1 LFAAIEPEHQQAE
14 DPLPNVPE
22 WEEKQKLAGE
32 KEMLGFYVTG
42 HPLNAYRDKVEALA
56 SHTTGQLAELEQNH
70 NVALCGMLSAI
81 ARKRNREGRRWAVAT
96 LEDLEG
102 KVDLLIFANQYEAL
116 ETMLTEDQ
124 AVLVRG
130 GIRSEEGA
138 PPKVSVSEIVPLD
151 VARVALPAQVSITLR
166 LGNGNG
172 DGGDTV
178 ERLHQ
183 LCERKPGDTDVR
195 LRLLR
200 SKDFLVFYDIAQRV
214 CADRD
219 FRHQVEEICG
229 RGSLEVMP
237 R

>member
-1 LFAAIEPEHQQAE
+1 M
-14 DPLPNVPE
+14 D
-22 WEEKQKLAGE
+22 
-32 KEMLGFYVTG
+32 
-42 HPLNAYRDKVEALA
+42 ALA
-56 SHTTGQLAELEQNH
+56 SHTTAQLAELEQNH
-70 NVALCGMLSAI
+70 SVALCGVLSAI
-81 ARKRNREGRRWAVAT
+81 ARKRNREGRSWAAAT

-102 KVDLLIFANQYEAL
+102 KVDLLVFANQYEAL
-116 ETMLTEDQ
+116 APMLSEDQ

-138 PPKVSVSEIVPLD
+138 PPKVSVNEIVPLD
-151 VARVALPAQVSITLR
+151 NARVTLPAQVSITLK

-172 DGGDTV
+172 GDAIA
-178 ERLHQ
+178 RLQ
-183 LCERKPGDTDVR
+183 ELVQSKPGDTDVR

-219 FRHQVEEICG
+219 FRLQVEEICG

>member
-1 LFAAIEPEHQQAE
+1 
-14 DPLPNVPE
+14 
-22 WEEKQKLAGE
+22 
-32 KEMLGFYVTG
+32 
-42 HPLNAYRDKVEALA
+42 
-56 SHTTGQLAELEQNH
+56 
-70 NVALCGMLSAI
+70 
-81 ARKRNREGRRWAVAT
+81 VAT

-116 ETMLTEDQ
+116 ETMLAEDQ

-172 DGGDTV
+172 NGDGAANGGNAI
-178 ERLHQ
+178 ERLHE

-229 RGSLEVMP
+229 PGSLEVMP

>member
-1 LFAAIEPEHQQAE
+1 
-14 DPLPNVPE
+14 
-22 WEEKQKLAGE
+22 
-32 KEMLGFYVTG
+32 
-42 HPLNAYRDKVEALA
+42 
-56 SHTTGQLAELEQNH
+56 
-70 NVALCGMLSAI
+70 MLS
-81 ARKRNREGRRWAVAT
+81 
-96 LEDLEG
+96 
-102 KVDLLIFANQYEAL
+102 
-116 ETMLTEDQ
+116 EDQ

-138 PPKVSVSEIVPLD
+138 PPKVSVNEIVPLD
-151 VARVALPAQVSITLR
+151 NARVTLPAQVSITLK

-172 DGGDTV
+172 GDAIA
-178 ERLHQ
+178 RLQ
-183 LCERKPGDTDVR
+183 ELVQSKPGDTDVR

-219 FRHQVEEICG
+219 FRLQVEEICG